1 VTINS
6 TAGSNGVSIQNGT
19 DILIENAG
27 VYSLTF
33 SLQVTNLANSVEQVT
48 VWLKNNGTT
57 YPDSATQID
66 LQPRKSSDEPNR
78 QVLTVNYVD
87 TAIEDNIVQLFWT
100 GTSTQLRLET
110 LPAVGTAPASP
121 AVILTVVPVIDTEL
135 GPTGATGPSGALGP
149 TGPTG
154 ATGAASTVT
163 GPTGPQGSQGP
174 TGPTGPAGTNGAVGA
189 TGPTGATG
197 TTGAQ
202 GPTGPTGSTGATG
215 PTGPQGSTGSQ
226 GPTGPTGA
234 TGIQGPTGPTGPSGT
249 NGTNGSDGATGPTGP
264 QGTAGTN
271 GTDGA
276 TGPTG
281 PQGNIGP
288 TGPQGVQG
296 PNGDIGPTGP
306 TGPTGA
312 TGLTGNTGPTGP
324 TGATGPTGTRG
335 YPPGAFYYFSTA
347 TTDSGLSNYVK
358 FNSSTIS
365 SVTFLYV
372 FDTGPDSVDNSN
384 WISTLYANT
393 GGRLFIKSSTGAST
407 NAIFD
412 ITGAPI
418 DATTYWKIPVTYVSG
433 TLPGNNA
440 NIHLLD
446 SRTGPT
452 GPTGPTGAAS
462 TVTGPTGATGPTGP
476 TGSTGL
482 LVVNSPLSYDA
493 LTKTLSLPSIDGG
506 TV

>member
-1 VTINS
+1 MTINS

-154 ATGAASTVT
+154 PTGAASTIA

-174 TGPTGPAGTNGAVGA
+174 TG
-189 TGPTGATG
+189 
-197 TTGAQ
+197 
-202 GPTGPTGSTGATG
+202 S
-215 PTGPQGSTGSQ
+215 
-226 GPTGPTGA
+226 
-234 TGIQGPTGPTGPSGT
+234 
-249 NGTNGSDGATGPTGP
+249 
-264 QGTAGTN
+264 
-271 GTDGA
+271 
-276 TGPTG
+276 
-281 PQGNIGP
+281 
-288 TGPQGVQG
+288 
-296 PNGDIGPTGP
+296 
-306 TGPTGA
+306 
-312 TGLTGNTGPTGP
+312 
-324 TGATGPTGTRG
+324 
-335 YPPGAFYYFSTA
+335 
-347 TTDSGLSNYVK
+347 
-358 FNSSTIS
+358 
-365 SVTFLYV
+365 
-372 FDTGPDSVDNSN
+372 
-384 WISTLYANT
+384 
-393 GGRLFIKSSTGAST
+393 
-407 NAIFD
+407 
-412 ITGAPI
+412 
-418 DATTYWKIPVTYVSG
+418 
-433 TLPGNNA
+433 
-440 NIHLLD
+440 
-446 SRTGPT
+446 TGPT
-452 GPTGPTGAAS
+452 GPTGPTG
-462 TVTGPTGATGPTGP
+462 
-476 TGSTGL
+476 L
-482 LVVNSPLSYDA
+482 LTANSPLVYDSG
-493 LTKTLSLPSIDGG
+493 TKTLSLPSIDGG